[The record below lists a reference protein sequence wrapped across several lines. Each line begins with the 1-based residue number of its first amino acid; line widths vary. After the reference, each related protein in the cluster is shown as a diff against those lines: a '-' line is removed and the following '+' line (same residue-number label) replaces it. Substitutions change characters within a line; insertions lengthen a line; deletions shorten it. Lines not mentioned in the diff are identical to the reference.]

1 MSSPSSDASTRSKRN
16 RFVARIRESR
26 RRLALKRAAER
37 ELEKLLPVE
46 RLALQRRGYAD
57 FKRSHRRNPQHAH
70 TRRSPQLARRVAFPR
85 HTGVDECAHAH
96 TAIAGH
102 SGEREQEF
110 GVAEQLVAAASGVA
124 LD

>member
-16 RFVARIRESR
+16 RFVARVRESR

-57 FKRSHRRNPQHAH
+57 FKRSHRRNPQHAD
-70 TRRSPQLARRVAFPR
+70 TRRNAQVAGGIAFSR
-85 HTGVDECAHAH
+85 HTGVHERAHAH
-96 TAIAGH
+96 AAIARH
-102 SGEREQEF
+102 PRE
-110 GVAEQLVAAASGVA
+110 
-124 LD
+124 